1 MYKKAHV
8 KGLGHPRGMEPLKP
22 LPIEFDQA
30 AHRYTWSPTGQR
42 LTFSVT
48 RVLRASKSKRTL
60 DTFERTKSVWQPRGE
75 DLHYRLLEQF
85 LRGVPMEDLLG
96 GPYDDWLI
104 KLLEYP
110 LWETFE
116 VLATEYRVCDLR
128 RNIGGS
134 LDLLGYDHGTDCM
147 VLLDLKTLGRNSK
160 PYNTDAQLG
169 GYLSMLIDHHKLV
182 VDECLTMWCAH
193 KDDGGT
199 HLGSRQPPD
208 QCLEAWED
216 AYSFWQK
223 LNPPL

>member
-1 MYKKAHV
+1 MRQESKAGGGAV
-8 KGLGHPRGMEPLKP
+8 KTKIEKLKP
-22 LPIEFDQA
+22 LPIEFDQPT
-30 AHRYTWSPTGQR
+30 HRYTWTPTGQR

-60 DTFERTKSVWQPRGE
+60 NTFDRTKHVWQPRGE

-85 LRGVPMEDLLG
+85 LHGVPMEDLVG

-104 KLLEYP
+104 KLLEHP
-110 LWETFE
+110 LWQTLE

-128 RNIGGS
+128 RNVGGS
-134 LDLLGYDHGTDCM
+134 LDLLAYDHDADHI

-160 PYNTDAQLG
+160 PYSTDAQLG

-182 VDECLTMWCAH
+182 VDECLTMWSAH
-193 KDDGGT
+193 KDDGGA
-199 HLGSRQPPD
+199 HVGSRQSPN